1 MYTRLEF
8 EDDFA
13 AGRTP
18 VEILEYFKEA
28 VDDTDRV
35 LKQLRDRNQEGT
47 SSYGMQELLY
57 RLRCESFEDAKRR
70 IRSHKTLGC
79 RNLTELVDLIEQTPY
94 FDLELDMGDL
104 PTWHWSYKQIKQ
116 DFGIEGTADQPILS
130 WDANEV
136 LFGNARNKSMIS
148 LPIRGLVQDE
158 CCKNPKAAS
167 NWRFQREITGLDNP
181 GRMVR

>member
-1 MYTRLEF
+1 MYTQLEF

-28 VDDTDRV
+28 VDDTANV
-35 LKQLRDRNQEGT
+35 LNQLREREQSD
-47 SSYGMQELLY
+47 GMQELLY
-57 RLRCESFEDAKRR
+57 RLRLESLEDAKLR
-70 IRSHKTLGC
+70 IKSHKTLGC
-79 RNLTELVDLIEQTPY
+79 RNLTELVDLIEQMSY

-116 DFGIEGTADQPILS
+116 DFGIEGTSDQPILS